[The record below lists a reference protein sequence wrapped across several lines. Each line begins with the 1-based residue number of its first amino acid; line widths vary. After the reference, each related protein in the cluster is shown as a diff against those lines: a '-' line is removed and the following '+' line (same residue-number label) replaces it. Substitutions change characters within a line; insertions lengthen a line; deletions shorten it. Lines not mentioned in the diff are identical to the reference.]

1 MRLPRRLRLLAMTKG
16 MGGARNGKKA
26 GLDNFNKSVYYV
38 RNSSGLGYYK
48 LLGIRT
54 DSYQALDD
62 RHCN

>member
-1 MRLPRRLRLLAMTKG
+1 LPRRLRLPAATKG
-16 MGGARNGKKA
+16 GGARNGKRA

-48 LLGIRT
+48 LLGILS

-62 RHCN
+62 RDCN